1 MNVKVIFHLLKN
13 MLLFH
18 LLKNMLQCKIN
29 EKPTLTV
36 VDPNFIASYS
46 YSRYMGT
53 LLQVQY
59 DGLRTSFIPSL
70 WTGIGGLIAKTSI
83 RFS

>member
-13 MLLFH
+13 MPLFH

-59 DGLRTSFIPSL
+59 DGLRTSFFSL
-70 WTGIGGLIAKTSI
+70 ALDRYSRLDSKNVNT
-83 RFS
+83 F